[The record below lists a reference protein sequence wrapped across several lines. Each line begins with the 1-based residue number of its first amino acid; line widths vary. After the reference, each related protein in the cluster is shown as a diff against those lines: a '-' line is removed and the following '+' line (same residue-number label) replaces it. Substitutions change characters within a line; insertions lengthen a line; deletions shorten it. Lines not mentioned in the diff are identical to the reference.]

1 MPRKKQPTDEQIEQ
15 AFILAA
21 MYPSG
26 DSRWGKHAKR
36 LIDTDSIVLIEGRD
50 YEHAERL
57 IVSHRIRHACERFGL
72 RISCKRRTTRG
83 KAGIVVLV
91 TER

>member
-1 MPRKKQPTDEQIEQ
+1 MPRKKQPTTEQIEQ

-36 LIDTDSIVLIEGRD
+36 LIDTDSIVRC
-50 YEHAERL
+50 
-57 IVSHRIRHACERFGL
+57 ACD
-72 RISCKRRTTRG
+72 RTLTIHVKG
-83 KAGIVVLV
+83 
-91 TER
+91 T